1 MIKKIISLKP
11 PSLTFRER
19 FSDFCTQTPIT
30 INSAGVDFSIE
41 FSFHQKAPLSK
52 LFRAPIRKHGEIVIQ
67 AKLASSDL
75 YSPVALLITD
85 SKFSFLELSFLQKQD
100 GIVSGSGVRNLVY
113 EMCTEL
119 NVPILQFCDDAHIDL
134 GSDHKWPLCLTK
146 KLLTGIGFYPNA
158 ELMEGKLNLDNK
170 TVLTQSNSKFESARE
185 LLCNCTLGD
194 MTSELLPVTL
204 KNLQTIC
211 MRNDIADHQG
221 FIELISTL
229 ETALKSSNS
238 AQLMS
243 DCDVIARILKGEGF
257 NKYSKLQ
264 KACVTFSQSRYFQV
278 NFEAA
283 PIEQIMPPMGTEFDT
298 LPPNAFDE
306 FHEGLT
312 PLDWLL
318 TYASPLQSPFNRY

>member
-11 PSLTFRER
+11 PSLTFRGR
-19 FSDFCTQTPIT
+19 FSDFCSQSPIT
-30 INSAGVDFSIE
+30 IHSAGVDFSIE

-52 LFRAPIRKHGEIVIQ
+52 LFRAPIRKHGEIVMQ
-67 AKLASSDL
+67 AKLESSHL
-75 YSPVALLITD
+75 YAPVALLITD
-85 SKFSFLELSFLQKQD
+85 SEFSTLELSFLQKQD
-100 GIVSGSGVRNLVY
+100 GIVSGSAVRNLVY

-119 NVPILQFCDDAHIDL
+119 NVPKLQFCDDSHIDL

-158 ELMEGKLNLDNK
+158 ELIEGKLNLDNK
-170 TVLTQSNSKFESARE
+170 SVLTQSNSEFESARE
-185 LLCNCTLGD
+185 LLRTCTLGD

-211 MRNDIADHQG
+211 KRYAIADHQG

-238 AQLMS
+238 AQLMT
-243 DCDVIARILKGEGF
+243 DCDVISRILKGEGF
-257 NKYSKLQ
+257 KQGSKL
-264 KACVTFSQSRYFQV
+264 KEACVIFSQSRYFQV
-278 NFEAA
+278 NCAA
-283 PIEQIMPPMGTEFDT
+283 NPIEELLPPMGTEFDA
-298 LPPNAFDE
+298 LPPNAFDV

-312 PLDWLL
+312 PLDWLV
-318 TYASPLQSPFNRY
+318 TYVLPPLPLFK